1 MEKIHESM
9 KFIKIEKHGG
19 PDVLKLNSQAVPDP
33 GPDEVLI
40 RVEAAG
46 VNRPDIM
53 QRKGLYPPPPG
64 ATDVLGLEVSGT
76 VEKKG
81 GNVTELKVG
90 SQICALVSCGG
101 YAEFC
106 LASASICLPIP
117 EKISLEHAAG
127 IPETFFT
134 VWTNVFERGHLKSG
148 ETLLVHGGSS
158 GIGTTSI
165 QLGKAFGAK
174 VYTTAGTQEKC
185 DFCKN
190 LGADV
195 AINYNE
201 NDFEAEIKA
210 LTENR
215 GVDVILDMV
224 GGLYFPKNIKILA
237 SEGRLLQIA
246 LMQGYKAE
254 VDFRPLLMKR
264 VTLTGS
270 TLRPRSVKEK
280 AEIARGL
287 FKEVWPLLDS
297 GIIRPIIHQTFPLEK
312 AADAHRLMESSNH
325 IGKILLKPGEK
336 LIG

>member
-9 KFIKIEKHGG
+9 KYIQIEKHGG

-76 VEKKG
+76 VEKTG

-90 SQICALVSCGG
+90 AQVCALVSCGG

-325 IGKILLKPGEK
+325 IGKILLKPDEK
-336 LIG
+336 

>member
-1 MEKIHESM
+1 MNYIQ
-9 KFIKIEKHGG
+9 IEKYGD
-19 PDVLKLNSQAVPDP
+19 PDVLKLSSQSVPDP
-33 GPDEVLI
+33 GLDEVLI
-40 RVEAAG
+40 LVEASG

-64 ATDVLGLEVSGT
+64 ATDVPGLEVSGIVVKT
-76 VEKKG
+76 GK
-81 GNVTELKVG
+81 NVTEPKKG
-90 SQICALVSCGG
+90 SQVCALVSCGG
-101 YAEFC
+101 YAEYC
-106 LASASICLPIP
+106 LASASICLPVP

-134 VWTNVFERGHLKSG
+134 VWTNVFERGQLKSG

-165 QLGKAFGAK
+165 QLGKAFGAT

-185 DFCKN
+185 EYCKN
-190 LGADV
+190 LGADA

-201 NDFEAEIKA
+201 NDFEAEIKT

-224 GGLYFPKNIKILA
+224 GGPYFPKNIKILA
-237 SEGRLLQIA
+237 AEGRLLQIA

-270 TLRPRSVKEK
+270 TLRPRSIKEK
-280 AEIARGL
+280 AEIARAL
-287 FKEVWPLLDS
+287 RKEVWPLLDS
-297 GIIRPIIHQTFPLEK
+297 GTIRPIIHQTFPLEK
-312 AADAHRLMESSNH
+312 AADAHRLMESSSH
-325 IGKILLKPGEK
+325 IGKILLKPDEK
-336 LIG
+336 

>member
-1 MEKIHESM
+1 MEKINESM

-76 VEKKG
+76 VEKTG
-81 GNVTELKVG
+81 VNVTELKVG
-90 SQICALVSCGG
+90 SQVCALVSCGG

-185 DFCKN
+185 DFCKK

-201 NDFEAEIKA
+201 NDFEAEIKT

-224 GGLYFPKNIKILA
+224 GGPYFPKNIKILA

-280 AEIARGL
+280 ASIARGL

-325 IGKILLKPGEK
+325 IGKILLKPDEK
-336 LIG
+336 EIG

>member
-1 MEKIHESM
+1 MENIPESM
-9 KFIKIEKHGG
+9 NYIQIEENGD
-19 PDVLKLNSQAVPDP
+19 PDVLKLSSQSVPDP
-33 GPDEVLI
+33 GLDEVLI
-40 RVEAAG
+40 RVAAAG

-53 QRKGLYPPPPG
+53 QRKGLYPPPPD
-64 ATDVLGLEVSGT
+64 ATDVPGLEVSGT
-76 VEKKG
+76 VVKKG
-81 GNVTELKVG
+81 KNVAEPEVG
-90 SQICALVSCGG
+90 SQVCALVSCGG
-101 YAEFC
+101 YAEYC
-106 LASASICLPIP
+106 LASASICLPVP
-117 EKISLEHAAG
+117 KNISLQHAAG

-134 VWTNVFERGHLKSG
+134 VWTNVFERGQLKYG

-165 QLGKAFGAK
+165 QLGKAFGAT

-185 DFCKN
+185 EYCKN
-190 LGADV
+190 LGADA

-201 NDFEAEIKA
+201 NDFEAEIKT

-224 GGLYFPKNIKILA
+224 GGPYFPKNIKILA
-237 SEGRLLQIA
+237 VQGRLLQIA

-280 AEIARGL
+280 AEIARAL
-287 FKEVWPLLDS
+287 RKEVWPLMDS
-297 GIIRPIIHQTFPLEK
+297 GTIRPIIHQTFPLEK
-312 AADAHRLMESSNH
+312 AADAHQLMESSNH
-325 IGKILLKPGEK
+325 IGKILLKPDEK
-336 LIG
+336 

>member
-1 MEKIHESM
+1 MENIPESM
-9 KFIKIEKHGG
+9 NYIQIEEHGD
-19 PDVLKLNSQAVPDP
+19 PDVLKLSSQSVPDP
-33 GPDEVLI
+33 GLDEVLI

-64 ATDVLGLEVSGT
+64 ATDVPGLEVSGT
-76 VEKKG
+76 VVKKG
-81 GNVTELKVG
+81 KNVAEPEVG
-90 SQICALVSCGG
+90 SQVCALVSCGG
-101 YAEFC
+101 YAEYC
-106 LASASICLPIP
+106 LASASICLPVP
-117 EKISLEHAAG
+117 KKISLQHAAG

-134 VWTNVFERGHLKSG
+134 VWTNVFERGQLKSG

-165 QLGKAFGAK
+165 QLGKAFGAT

-185 DFCKN
+185 EYCKN
-190 LGADV
+190 LGADA

-201 NDFEAEIKA
+201 NDFEAEIKT

-224 GGLYFPKNIKILA
+224 GGPYFPKNIKILA
-237 SEGRLLQIA
+237 VQGRLLQIA

-280 AEIARGL
+280 AEIARSL
-287 FKEVWPLLDS
+287 RKEVWPLMDS
-297 GIIRPIIHQTFPLEK
+297 GTIRPIIHQTFPLEK
-312 AADAHRLMESSNH
+312 AADAHQLMESSNH
-325 IGKILLKPGEK
+325 IGKILLKPDEK
-336 LIG
+336 

>member
-1 MEKIHESM
+1 M
-9 KFIKIEKHGG
+9 KYIQIEKHGD

-64 ATDVLGLEVSGT
+64 ATDVPGLEVSGIVVKT
-76 VEKKG
+76 GK
-81 GNVTELKVG
+81 NVAEPKVG
-90 SQICALVSCGG
+90 SQVCVLVSCGG
-101 YAEFC
+101 YAEYC
-106 LASASICLPIP
+106 LASASICLPVP
-117 EKISLEHAAG
+117 EKISLEHAEG

-134 VWTNVFERGHLKSG
+134 VWTNVFERGQLKSG

-165 QLGKAFGAK
+165 QLGKAFGAT

-185 DFCKN
+185 EYCKN
-190 LGADV
+190 LGADA

-201 NDFEAEIKA
+201 NDFEAEIKT
-210 LTENR
+210 LTENK

-224 GGLYFPKNIKILA
+224 GGPYFPKNIKILA
-237 SEGRLLQIA
+237 AEGRLLQIA

-280 AEIARGL
+280 AKIAQALR
-287 FKEVWPLLDS
+287 KEVWPFMDS
-297 GIIRPIIHQTFPLEK
+297 GTIRPIIHQTFPLEK
-312 AADAHRLMESSNH
+312 AADAHQLMESSNH
-325 IGKILLKPGEK
+325 IGKILLKPDEK
-336 LIG
+336 